1 MLAVE
6 RTREPASVLKREEGE
21 VNMPLYMS
29 QVSYTSEAWAAM
41 TQNPEDRSEVF
52 GRLTE
57 TMGGRLLSWYYI
69 FGEYDVLV
77 IYEAPDERTAAAIV
91 LAAIS
96 PGHLS
101 RVKTTVVLS
110 AQEGVEAMR
119 KAGEAAYRAPGQQ
132 SGGSLSSGQEP
143 PS

>member
-1 MLAVE
+1 
-6 RTREPASVLKREEGE
+6 
-21 VNMPLYMS
+21 MPLYMS

-52 GRLTE
+52 GRLAE
-57 TMGGRLLSWYYI
+57 SLGGRLLSWYYT

-77 IYEAPDERTAAAIV
+77 IVEAPDETTTAAMV

-101 RVKTTVVLS
+101 RTKTTVLLS
-110 AQEGVEAMR
+110 AEEGMEAMR
-119 KAGEAAYRAPGQQ
+119 KAGEATYRAPGQ
-132 SGGSLSSGQEP
+132 
-143 PS
+143 

>member
-1 MLAVE
+1 
-6 RTREPASVLKREEGE
+6 
-21 VNMPLYMS
+21 MPLYMT
-29 QVSYTSEAWAAM
+29 QVSYTSEAWAAL

-57 TMGGRLLSWYYI
+57 TMGGRLLSWYYS

-77 IYEAPDERTAAAIV
+77 IYEAPDESTAAAIV

-101 RVKTTVVLS
+101 RVETTVLLS
-110 AQEGVEAMR
+110 VEEGMEAMR
-119 KAGEAAYRAPGQQ
+119 KAGGATYRAPGQQ